1 MKSLCLFA
9 SYFTEQEIPYYITVY
24 LKELKKQYK
33 EVVFLTSQKK
43 LSSESIQFLET
54 ENLTL
59 FLTENKGFDFGQWYQ
74 AFQSLSIDNY
84 EKIVL
89 VNDSCIL
96 FKPLDEFI
104 NWSTNNKADMQGI
117 TLSEALYPHLQ
128 SYFLV
133 LNKKAIALTLEYF
146 QKHKIKEN
154 ISDVIHVYEVGLS
167 KFIQEQGLK
176 IAAFVDNNGYK
187 GEFSPYYHCVDY
199 HLSSGIPLIKKK
211 IIFSSYRKNELAT
224 LARMNF
230 NINPSYYLSK
240 ILDETK
246 DLIIDLKRL
255 SEVEVTMTKW
265 DRLNY
270 NLLRLFYKVARPIN
284 KLIKDK

>member
-154 ISDVIHVYEVGLS
+154 I
-167 KFIQEQGLK
+167 
-176 IAAFVDNNGYK
+176 
-187 GEFSPYYHCVDY
+187 
-199 HLSSGIPLIKKK
+199 
-211 IIFSSYRKNELAT
+211 
-224 LARMNF
+224 
-230 NINPSYYLSK
+230 
-240 ILDETK
+240 
-246 DLIIDLKRL
+246 
-255 SEVEVTMTKW
+255 
-265 DRLNY
+265 
-270 NLLRLFYKVARPIN
+270 
-284 KLIKDK
+284 